1 MTDSTPPTSDQPAKS
16 RRTRGA
22 PPGNTNALNHGA
34 PLANNNALK
43 HGFYS
48 SAFTSA
54 DRERLEHEVQGE
66 LNDEEECLRY
76 VAYHVVSSMG
86 EEKMDHDRYILS
98 ARTVC
103 LAFGRIES
111 IHRSRK
117 VIYDKQ
123 TTLDKVQEDLKYIPW
138 EED

>member
-1 MTDSTPPTSDQPAKS
+1 MTTSSDPTSKP
-16 RRTRGA
+16 RRKRGA

-34 PLANNNALK
+34 PPGNYNAVK

-48 SAFTSA
+48 TAFARS
-54 DRERLEHEVQGE
+54 DKDRLEHDVQGE
-66 LNDEEECLRY
+66 LTDEEECLRY
-76 VAYHVVSSMG
+76 LAYRVVLSMG
-86 EEKMDHDRYILS
+86 GEKMDHDRYVL
-98 ARTVC
+98 ALRTVC

-123 TTLDKVQEDLKYIPW
+123 TTFDKVLEELKYIPL